1 VFLRCC
7 SGKLPTLDGLVQGG
21 ALPMALFFVG
31 FSLIDARG
39 QFVRWPARLVA
50 RAVLLVAVLTTPL
63 LVWSGSEGI
72 SARSAVVTS
81 TADGYRLDAA
91 FDIRLPAGFRE
102 AISRGV
108 PVHFLVEFEL
118 AKSRWYWF
126 DHRPVKL
133 AKAYTLTY
141 VPLLKQYRLSAGS
154 VSQSFSR
161 LEEALQALSR
171 VRAWPVADR
180 GLVQA
185 GESYQAAVRMRVD
198 TAQLPK
204 PFQLNAVSSQDW
216 NLTSEWYRWSVD
228 P

>member
-1 VFLRCC
+1 MESALTPVIAGRT
-7 SGKLPTLDGLVQGG
+7 SITRWLPRVVAG
-21 ALPMALFFVG
+21 AA
-31 FSLIDARG
+31 
-39 QFVRWPARLVA
+39 
-50 RAVLLVAVLTTPL
+50 LLVAALAAPLTAGA
-63 LVWSGSEGI
+63 SSEGI
-72 SARSAVVTS
+72 SARSAVITAA
-81 TADGYRLDAA
+81 ADGYRLDAA
-91 FDIRLPAGFRE
+91 FDIRLPTGFRE

-133 AKAYTLTY
+133 VKAYTLTY

-154 VSQSFSR
+154 ASQSFSR
-161 LEEALQALSR
+161 LEDALQSLSR
-171 VRAWPVADR
+171 IRAWPVAER
-180 GLVQA
+180 GLMQP
-185 GESYQAAVRMRVD
+185 GESYQAALRLRLD

-216 NLTSEWYRWSVD
+216 SLTSEWYRWSVD

>member
-1 VFLRCC
+1 
-7 SGKLPTLDGLVQGG
+7 
-21 ALPMALFFVG
+21 MG
-31 FSLIDARG
+31 FSLIAGWTSRARVSPRVLAG
-39 QFVRWPARLVA
+39 AA
-50 RAVLLVAVLTTPL
+50 LLVAALAGPQTAGAAP
-63 LVWSGSEGI
+63 EGI
-72 SARSAVVTS
+72 SARSAAVTS

-133 AKAYTLTY
+133 VKAYTLTY

-154 VSQSFSR
+154 ASQSFSR
-161 LEEALQALSR
+161 LEDALQSLSR
-171 VRAWPVADR
+171 IRAWPVAER
-180 GLVQA
+180 GLMQP
-185 GESYQAAVRMRVD
+185 GESYQAALRMRLD

-204 PFQLNAVSSQDW
+204 PLQLNAVSSQDW
-216 NLTSEWYRWSVD
+216 NLTSEWYRWPVD